1 MDKVLKDIFRKNPYF
16 KEINENSFIPQYSEL
31 IINGVVLHKVNWII
45 FMDKELL
52 FMNEDNQNIPIS
64 SINLENLNSIMI
76 HTIEGIKEVLY
87 FFFYFII
94 NFSYTIVCIYNIPF
108 ISNFF

>member
-45 FMDKELL
+45 FMDK
-52 FMNEDNQNIPIS
+52 
-64 SINLENLNSIMI
+64 
-76 HTIEGIKEVLY
+76 
-87 FFFYFII
+87 
-94 NFSYTIVCIYNIPF
+94 
-108 ISNFF
+108 